1 MRAPPTRR
9 AAARAIG
16 AAICAP
22 LVAPP
27 LLRSA
32 AASESIKEKSM
43 ESAKRRV
50 PKVKPLTH
58 QGVRYEPL
66 RLARENGFTQSGGVL
81 AAVDIA
87 SGKTL
92 WTRQL
97 YQTAFDANEE
107 RDVQEVYIESL
118 ALDARSGSLIATD
131 ERRRRWR
138 VQLADGATEAL
149 PPAAAKR

>member
-1 MRAPPTRR
+1 MRPARR
-9 AAARAIG
+9 LALAVVG
-16 AAICAP
+16 AAGLKL
-22 LVAPP
+22 LVA
-27 LLRSA
+27 
-32 AASESIKEKSM
+32 ASLNPALAGEPIKEKSM

-66 RLARENGFTQSGGVL
+66 RHARDNGFSQSGGVL
-81 AAVDIA
+81 AAVDVA

-97 YQTAFDANEE
+97 YQTPFDANEE
-107 RDVQEVYIESL
+107 LDVQEVYIETL
-118 ALDARSGSLIATD
+118 ALDARSASLVATD

-138 VQLADGATEAL
+138 VKLADGQVEAL
-149 PPAAAKR
+149 PPAAPAR

>member
-1 MRAPPTRR
+1 MRPVHNRR
-9 AAARAIG
+9 DMARAIG
-16 AAICAP
+16 AALCGP
-22 LVAPP
+22 FVASS
-27 LLRSA
+27 LLPAA
-32 AASESIKEKSM
+32 AASEPIKEKSM

-66 RLARENGFTQSGGVL
+66 RHARDNGFTQSGGVL
-81 AAVDIA
+81 AAVEVA

-97 YQTAFDANEE
+97 YQTSFDANEE
-107 RDVQEVYIESL
+107 RDVQEVYIETL
-118 ALDARSGSLIATD
+118 ALDAKSGSLVATD

-138 VQLADGATEAL
+138 VQLADGKVEAL
-149 PPAAAKR
+149 PPATRR